1 MYAYIKGVIA
11 ERNDQ
16 QIVVENNGIGY
27 LINCP
32 LGISAEIGG
41 IGDNVTVYLYQS
53 VKEDDI
59 SLYGFNSRDQKEM
72 FLKLITV
79 SGIGPKVAHTICAS
93 LSAEQIAAAVMS
105 GNVTLLSS
113 VKGLGKKTAE
123 KIIDALRSQNTGYY
137 EFKGKDG
144 LIVYKN
150 NNTYK
155 QEWID
160 KTFHADTYCFDSKPE
175 LECFLQYIAS
185 EKVQEVYFTGM
196 FTADQGDLGIQYYDP
211 ESGRI
216 RKYYPDFFAKMSDG
230 TYQLIEVKGDHM
242 IDDTVVK
249 AKKDAAEEMA
259 TASKMQYVLYAGSR
273 LMKEKVLEAIEATQ
287 GTFTDTE

>member
-79 SGIGPKVAHTICAS
+79 SGVGPKVAHTICAS

-105 GNVTLLSS
+105 GNVALLTS
-113 VKGLGKKTAE
+113 VKGLGKKSAE
-123 KIIDALRSQNTGYY
+123 KIIVELKDKLKSQLG
-137 EFKGKDG
+137 
-144 LIVYKN
+144 
-150 NNTYK
+150 
-155 QEWID
+155 
-160 KTFHADTYCFDSKPE
+160 A
-175 LECFLQYIAS
+175 AS
-185 EKVQEVYFTGM
+185 
-196 FTADQGDLGIQYYDP
+196 TAAVVP
-211 ESGRI
+211 AATS
-216 RKYYPDFFAKMSDG
+216 AS
-230 TYQLIEVKGDHM
+230 VKGDSGVM
-242 IDDTVVK
+242 Q
-249 AKKDAAEEMA
+249 DAVGALL
-259 TASKMQYVLYAGSR
+259 VLG
-273 LMKEKVLEAIEATQ
+273 
-287 GTFTDTE
+287 

>member
-1 MYAYIKGVIA
+1 MYAYIKGKITD
-11 ERNDQ
+11 RNDQ

-41 IGDNVTVYLYQS
+41 FNEEVTVYLYQS

-105 GNVTLLSS
+105 NNVALLTG

-123 KIIDALRSQNTGYY
+123 RIILELKDKLKAQLGASASVSTTPVAATAAGNGNTGLMQDAVGALVVLGYKDQEAADAVASAY
-137 EFKGKDG
+137 EEGIG
-144 LIVYKN
+144 L
-150 NNTYK
+150 
-155 QEWID
+155 E
-160 KTFHADTYCFDSKPE
+160 
-175 LECFLQYIAS
+175 
-185 EKVQEVYFTGM
+185 
-196 FTADQGDLGIQYYDP
+196 DL
-211 ESGRI
+211 I
-216 RKYYPDFFAKMSDG
+216 RKALKLASG
-230 TYQLIEVKGDHM
+230 
-242 IDDTVVK
+242 
-249 AKKDAAEEMA
+249 KKF
-259 TASKMQYVLYAGSR
+259 S
-273 LMKEKVLEAIEATQ
+273 
-287 GTFTDTE
+287 

>member
-1 MYAYIKGVIA
+1 MYAYIKGKITD
-11 ERNDQ
+11 RNDQ

-41 IGDNVTVYLYQS
+41 LNEEVVVYVYQS

-105 GNVTLLSS
+105 SNVVLLTG

-123 KIIDALRSQNTGYY
+123 RIILELKDKLKAQLGASASVSVTPVAAAVAGNGNAGIMQDAVGALVVLGYKDQEAADAVAAAY
-137 EFKGKDG
+137 EEGIG
-144 LIVYKN
+144 L
-150 NNTYK
+150 
-155 QEWID
+155 E
-160 KTFHADTYCFDSKPE
+160 
-175 LECFLQYIAS
+175 
-185 EKVQEVYFTGM
+185 
-196 FTADQGDLGIQYYDP
+196 DL
-211 ESGRI
+211 I
-216 RKYYPDFFAKMSDG
+216 RKALKVAAG
-230 TYQLIEVKGDHM
+230 
-242 IDDTVVK
+242 
-249 AKKDAAEEMA
+249 KKF
-259 TASKMQYVLYAGSR
+259 S
-273 LMKEKVLEAIEATQ
+273 
-287 GTFTDTE
+287 

>member
-1 MYAYIKGVIA
+1 MYAYIMGKITD
-11 ERNDQ
+11 RNDQ

-41 IGDNVTVYLYQS
+41 LNEDVVVYVYQS

-105 GNVTLLSS
+105 NNVALLTG

-123 KIIDALRSQNTGYY
+123 RIILELKDKLKAQLGASASVSVTPVATAAAGNGNSGLMQDAVGALVVLGYKDQEAADAVAAAY
-137 EFKGKDG
+137 EEGIG
-144 LIVYKN
+144 L
-150 NNTYK
+150 
-155 QEWID
+155 E
-160 KTFHADTYCFDSKPE
+160 
-175 LECFLQYIAS
+175 
-185 EKVQEVYFTGM
+185 
-196 FTADQGDLGIQYYDP
+196 DL
-211 ESGRI
+211 I
-216 RKYYPDFFAKMSDG
+216 RKALKVAAG
-230 TYQLIEVKGDHM
+230 
-242 IDDTVVK
+242 
-249 AKKDAAEEMA
+249 KKF
-259 TASKMQYVLYAGSR
+259 S
-273 LMKEKVLEAIEATQ
+273 
-287 GTFTDTE
+287 

>member
-1 MYAYIKGVIA
+1 MYAYIKGKITD
-11 ERNDQ
+11 RNDQ

-41 IGDNVTVYLYQS
+41 LNEDVVVYVYQS

-105 GNVTLLSS
+105 NNVALLTG

-123 KIIDALRSQNTGYY
+123 RIILELKDKLKAQLGASASVSVTPVATAAAGNGNSGLMQDAVGALVVLGYKDQEAADAVAAAY
-137 EFKGKDG
+137 EEGIG
-144 LIVYKN
+144 L
-150 NNTYK
+150 
-155 QEWID
+155 E
-160 KTFHADTYCFDSKPE
+160 
-175 LECFLQYIAS
+175 
-185 EKVQEVYFTGM
+185 
-196 FTADQGDLGIQYYDP
+196 DL
-211 ESGRI
+211 I
-216 RKYYPDFFAKMSDG
+216 RKALKVAAG
-230 TYQLIEVKGDHM
+230 
-242 IDDTVVK
+242 
-249 AKKDAAEEMA
+249 KKF
-259 TASKMQYVLYAGSR
+259 S
-273 LMKEKVLEAIEATQ
+273 
-287 GTFTDTE
+287 